1 MTASSAS
8 RTLERPTPSS
18 VRAPV
23 SCLAQPLS
31 HQRPGSELLPGP
43 ACTPVLA
50 HTTHPPLEHIPST
63 SLPPPSERSLPLV
76 ARIGEGQPS
85 PTQGH
90 SRALCPSNTP
100 TGKVNVPE
108 EELDAMLQ
116 EGKGPI
122 NFTVF
127 LTLFGEKLNGEPG
140 AGLESLA
147 GQQVCTPPG
156 PGLNPTQSQSRPHLA
171 LAHPEDVGPISAF
184 HEHLSPQASGLGS
197 MPLHSLPNPQSQPPG
212 QAQHFRKTADPSV
225 SEPKGAL
232 CIRHPPGS
240 L

>member
-31 HQRPGSELLPGP
+31 HQGPGSELLPGP

-76 ARIGEGQPS
+76 ARIGEGQSS

-127 LTLFGEKLNGEPG
+127 LNMFGEKLKGE
-140 AGLESLA
+140 
-147 GQQVCTPPG
+147 
-156 PGLNPTQSQSRPHLA
+156 
-171 LAHPEDVGPISAF
+171 
-184 HEHLSPQASGLGS
+184 
-197 MPLHSLPNPQSQPPG
+197 
-212 QAQHFRKTADPSV
+212 
-225 SEPKGAL
+225 
-232 CIRHPPGS
+232 
-240 L
+240 